1 MSSFSID
8 RRSVATQVR
17 DELRKLIAADGLG
30 AGDQLPSETDIA
42 ARFGVARGTV
52 REALKLLEQGGLVNV
67 QQGRGRFVSATAN
80 LMVTR
85 PMTEF
90 ESVTEMLKG
99 LGYDLRNR
107 VLSVEALDAD
117 EEQATALGL
126 ASGAPVVR
134 LRRLRLLREEAL
146 IYEINVFSTEF
157 LGDQQADEV
166 DFTGSVN
173 SWLETRGR
181 CPVSSAAMIQA
192 VTVPADVEHL
202 PEVDADQ
209 PWLLI
214 TERCVDRQGMPVLF
228 SQDFHRGDTFTF
240 NVIRQRTA

>member
-1 MSSFSID
+1 MSSSSID

-52 REALKLLEQGGLVNV
+52 REALKLLEQGGLVKV
-67 QQGRGRFVSATAN
+67 QHGRGRFVSAIGN
-80 LMVTR
+80 SMVTR

-90 ESVTEMLKG
+90 ESVTEMLEEH
-99 LGYDLRNR
+99 GYDLHSR
-107 VLSVEALDAD
+107 VLSVETVGAD
-117 EEQATALGL
+117 EDQATALGL
-126 ASGAPVVR
+126 ASRTPVVR
-134 LRRLRLLREEAL
+134 LRRLRLHREEAL
-146 IYEINVFSTEF
+146 IYEINAFSAEL
-157 LGDQQADEV
+157 LGDHPAADM
-166 DFTGSVN
+166 DFTGSIN
-173 SWLETRGR
+173 SWLESLGR
-181 CPVSSAAMIQA
+181 CPVASAAMIQS
-192 VTVPADVEHL
+192 VNVPAEVEDL

-228 SQDFHRGDTFTF
+228 SQDFHRGDTFSF
-240 NVIRQRTA
+240 NVFRQRSV